1 MKIYL
6 DNIIFSL
13 QKSGGISV
21 YWYEL
26 LKRIL
31 QDKDFEPIFIDYNNK
46 NLFRKLL
53 SIDNSK
59 IISNL
64 KLPIKLIR
72 YFNPCWLNSPT
83 IFHSSYYRYFSSRKT
98 TNICTVHDF
107 TYEYF
112 RRGLPKLIHKI
123 QKGNAIKNAD
133 FIICISNNTKKDLFK
148 FYPKINKKNV
158 HVIYNGVSSAYKP
171 IKNSLLELRKLIP
184 FSSKKYILYV
194 GDRLSPY
201 KNFKLVVES
210 SKLSNIPV
218 VLVGGGLL
226 NLNEKSYLNKL
237 IGSRNYC
244 HLNNIENIKLN
255 ILYNNALCLL
265 YPSAYEGFGIPLIEA
280 QNAGCPI
287 IANNSSS
294 IPEVVGKG
302 AVLIDDIC
310 KENISSKLNLLIN
323 NSIFVSKIIKFGFEN
338 SKNFSWDKCYLET
351 KNIYLKSKKY
361 KL

>member
-21 YWYEL
+21 YWHEL

-31 QDKDFEPIFIDYNNK
+31 KDDDFDPFFLDYKNQ
-46 NLFRKLL
+46 NLFRKPL
-53 SIDNSK
+53 SIESYNVLNK
-59 IISNL
+59 L
-64 KLPIKLIR
+64 KFPIKLIR
-72 YFNPCWLNSPT
+72 YFNPFWLNPPT

-158 HVIYNGVSSAYKP
+158 HVVYNGVSSEYKP

-184 FSSKKYILYV
+184 FSTKKYILYV

-226 NLNEKSYLNKL
+226 NLSEKSYLNKL
-237 IGSRNYC
+237 LGSRNYC

-294 IPEVVGKG
+294 IPEIAGKG
-302 AVLIDDIC
+302 AILINDLT
-310 KENISSKLNLLIN
+310 KENISDTLNSLKKKSIFTSKL
-323 NSIFVSKIIKFGFEN
+323 VQYGFEN
-338 SKNFSWDKCYLET
+338 SKRFSWDECYLNT
-351 KNIYLKSKKY
+351 KNIYLKSRIKT
-361 KL
+361 

>member
-21 YWYEL
+21 YWHEL

-31 QDKDFEPIFIDYNNK
+31 KDDDFEPFFLDYKNQ
-46 NLFRKLL
+46 NLFRKPL
-53 SIDNSK
+53 SIESYNILNK
-59 IISNL
+59 L
-64 KLPIKLIR
+64 KFPIKLIR

-158 HVIYNGVSSAYKP
+158 HVVYNGVSSEYKP

-184 FSSKKYILYV
+184 FPPKKYILYV

-302 AVLIDDIC
+302 AILINDLT
-310 KENISSKLNLLIN
+310 KENISDTLNSLKKK
-323 NSIFVSKIIKFGFEN
+323 SIFISKVVQYGFEN
-338 SKNFSWDKCYLET
+338 SKRFSWDECYLNT
-351 KNIYLKSKKY
+351 KNIYLKSKIKT
-361 KL
+361 